1 MGVTHEVKELRT
13 RQINDFMSQFNNL
26 NETDTEIISDGLRNI
41 LGGESPGIDFEYG
54 ADTLIN
60 EDTGDEEIKRG
71 LKKIHI
77 YYTYTD
83 EESDLRVSKISYIV
97 D

>member
-1 MGVTHEVKELRT
+1 MGVTKEVKELRT
-13 RQINDFMSQFNNL
+13 KQINDFMSQFENL
-26 NETDTEIISDGLRNI
+26 KETDTEMISEGLHTI
-41 LGGESPGIDFEYG
+41 LGELPGIDFEYG
-54 ADTLIN
+54 VDMVVN
-60 EDTGDEEIKRG
+60 ESSGDEERVKDI
-71 LKKIHI
+71 KKIHI